1 MFWHCNTCGHD
12 NEEMD
17 TTCLLCGSPKPVTV
31 APEKIPV
38 CSLTAARA
46 KAECNY
52 GDVTV
57 PSKYN
62 VIGEDAFKGRTD
74 LYTIR
79 IHSGVTKILR
89 GAFDGCT
96 NLYAVYVEGK
106 LASIGPR
113 AFAGCKYLSPD
124 KRPTAET
131 VAPDAFV
138 GCSNISLGIPTRTVV
153 SSTAARKT
161 ASTSTTPKRTTTGG
175 YSRPAPSPSGT
186 SSFTKSTGT
195 KPGTSSFTKTSGT
208 RPAPSPP
215 PPPPPPK
222 SAVPISTRTTYTPPK
237 PSPSPYTPY
246 TSTTSG
252 FDGYEAFGIC
262 AVVTVVVFVA
272 AFLLADWGLYAT
284 WDAWQTAIALA
295 LVGFAG
301 VFSHYW
307 MCEEKYGI
315 VAAILTGVTVISA
328 LNWLFGGGMTY
339 MSVILAVGACALSFV
354 FAYPTYNHG
363 DDDFGVWLVIVT
375 LANLAHLI
383 ATLIVYNYN
392 VTGQLWQIII
402 ALAIL
407 IFLSSGM
414 HCGCYDSDLGLPLGL
429 NIMAIVVAGCMLW
442 WFGGML
448 VHFVSLFMLGTV
460 AFSVACS
467 LYSFDKE
474 GENAFGVGFILTATA
489 SLALFVVANFLFA

>member
-1 MFWHCNTCGHD
+1 M
-12 NEEMD
+12 
-17 TTCLLCGSPKPVTV
+17 
-31 APEKIPV
+31 
-38 CSLTAARA
+38 
-46 KAECNY
+46 
-52 GDVTV
+52 
-57 PSKYN
+57 
-62 VIGEDAFKGRTD
+62 
-74 LYTIR
+74 
-79 IHSGVTKILR
+79 
-89 GAFDGCT
+89 
-96 NLYAVYVEGK
+96 
-106 LASIGPR
+106 
-113 AFAGCKYLSPD
+113 
-124 KRPTAET
+124 
-131 VAPDAFV
+131 
-138 GCSNISLGIPTRTVV
+138 
-153 SSTAARKT
+153 
-161 ASTSTTPKRTTTGG
+161 
-175 YSRPAPSPSGT
+175 
-186 SSFTKSTGT
+186 
-195 KPGTSSFTKTSGT
+195 
-208 RPAPSPP
+208 
-215 PPPPPPK
+215 
-222 SAVPISTRTTYTPPK
+222 
-237 PSPSPYTPY
+237 
-246 TSTTSG
+246 
-252 FDGYEAFGIC
+252 
-262 AVVTVVVFVA
+262 VTVVVFVA

>member
-38 CSLTAARA
+38 CSLTATRA

-52 GDVTV
+52 ADVTV

-124 KRPTAET
+124 KRPAAET

-138 GCSNISLGIPTRTVV
+138 GCSNISLGIPARTVA

-161 ASTSTTPKRTTTGG
+161 SSTSTKPKTTGS
-175 YSRPAPSPSGT
+175 YTSPTRPAPSPSGT
-186 SSFTKSTGT
+186 SSFTKSTGA
-195 KPGTSSFTKTSGT
+195 KPGTSSFTKTTGT

-215 PPPPPPK
+215 PPPPPK
-222 SAVPISTRTTYTPPK
+222 STVPVSTRTTYTPPK
-237 PSPSPYTPY
+237 PSPSPYTPS
-246 TSTTSG
+246 STMSG
-252 FDGYEAFGIC
+252 FDGYAAFGIC
-262 AVVTVVVFVA
+262 AAATVVAFVV
-272 AFLLADWGLYAT
+272 AFLLADWGLFAT
-284 WDAWQTAIALA
+284 WDAWQTAISLA

-315 VAAILTGVTVISA
+315 VAAMLTGVTAISA

-339 MSVILAVGACALSFV
+339 MSVILAVGAFALSFV
-354 FAYPTYNHG
+354 FAYPTYNNG
-363 DDDFGVWLVIVT
+363 DDDIGVWLIIVT

-407 IFLSSGM
+407 IFLSCGI

-429 NIMAIVVAGCMLW
+429 NIVAIVVAGCMLW

-448 VHFVSLFMLGTV
+448 VHFVSVLMLGAV
-460 AFSVACS
+460 AFSVSCS
-467 LYSFDKE
+467 VYSFDKE
-474 GENAFGVGFILTATA
+474 GDNAFGVGFILTATA
-489 SLALFVVANFLFA
+489 SLALFVVANLLFA